1 MIFIFMPVILCVFL
15 FIFGYR
21 FPIMEKE
28 FNIVKKE
35 ISRRRGEDS
44 SSATPEEIR
53 VCERVTGISYDKL
66 WNSRNQ
72 WVGHGPH
79 AEEVD

>member
-1 MIFIFMPVILCVFL
+1 MPVILCEFL
-15 FIFGYR
+15 FICGYG

-44 SSATPEEIR
+44 SIATPEEIR
-53 VCERVTGISYDKL
+53 VCERVTGMSYDKL
-66 WNSRNQ
+66 WDNRNQ

-79 AEEVD
+79 AEEAD